1 MLNIILSRLILG
13 PVSVLLGR
21 VHHIVTLH
29 SVPRRARVLLRPTRL
44 LLDGG
49 KHPSLSIMGSF
60 IVLPMEG
67 GMRFRPLF
75 SKSKLCEDE
84 ASPGGGSMVEFAREP
99 WLKTEIKNR

>member
-1 MLNIILSRLILG
+1 M
-13 PVSVLLGR
+13 
-21 VHHIVTLH
+21 
-29 SVPRRARVLLRPTRL
+29 RPTRL

-67 GMRFRPLF
+67 DMRFRPLS

-84 ASPGGGSMVEFAREP
+84 ASPGGGSVDGFAREP
-99 WLKTEIKNR
+99 WLKMESKNR